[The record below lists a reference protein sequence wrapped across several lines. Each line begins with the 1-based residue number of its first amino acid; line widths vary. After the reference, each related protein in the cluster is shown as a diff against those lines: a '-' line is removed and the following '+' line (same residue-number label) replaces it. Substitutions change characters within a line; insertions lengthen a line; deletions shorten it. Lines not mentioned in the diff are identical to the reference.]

1 MLGEA
6 IPLLQENHLLDF
18 FFFFLVTPCG
28 MCDLNAPARD
38 RTHVSC
44 SRRVLTIEPP

>member
-6 IPLLQENHLLDF
+6 ILLLQENHLLDF
-18 FFFFLVTPCG
+18 FFFLVTPRG
-28 MCDLNAPARD
+28 MCDLSAPARD

-44 SRRVLTIEPP
+44 SRRVLTTEPP